1 MSDVTITGNIGE
13 PNLKFTPQ
21 GKAVLEFSLA
31 ENHSKKDGT
40 EWVDDGTTWRR
51 VSIWEKKAEALAEQ
65 LKKGDRVIVV
75 GQERLREFE
84 TQEGKGKSL
93 EVKARDVGVIPKISG
108 GNSGGDW
115 GGSNNAGGGQGW
127 GGGADQSEAPF

>member
-93 EVKARDVGVIPKISG
+93 EVKARDVGVIPKISS

-115 GGSNNAGGGQGW
+115 GGSNTAGGGQGW